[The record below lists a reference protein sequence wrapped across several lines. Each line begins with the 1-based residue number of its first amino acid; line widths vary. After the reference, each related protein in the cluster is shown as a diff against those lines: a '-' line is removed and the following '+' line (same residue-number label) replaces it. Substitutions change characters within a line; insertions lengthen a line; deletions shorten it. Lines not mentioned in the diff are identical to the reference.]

1 MEFITIVSELF
12 AKPLSLSEKGMAHI
26 PLIISVNSI
35 LDIFVETPSFVKLSV
50 RKSLYM
56 DKFGISN
63 LDAIAES
70 LKISRSTV
78 HYRIRKLRKY
88 GIIKR
93 NIMELDPEK
102 LGLEV
107 SAITSI
113 YVSTDKIHWYA
124 ESTDVGKK
132 ISKISGVI
140 AVYYVL
146 GNVDFVAF
154 LRAKDKND
162 LQRLLKDIS
171 SIRGVIRTDTKFVAS
186 TIKEEKRLLINFND
200 NHIEGILNLK

>member
-1 MEFITIVSELF
+1 MVELN
-12 AKPLSLSEKGMAHI
+12 KNDLR
-26 PLIISVNSI
+26 I
-35 LDIFVETPSFVKLSV
+35 LQ
-50 RKSLYM
+50 YM

>member
-1 MEFITIVSELF
+1 
-12 AKPLSLSEKGMAHI
+12 
-26 PLIISVNSI
+26 
-35 LDIFVETPSFVKLSV
+35 
-50 RKSLYM
+50 
-56 DKFGISN
+56 
-63 LDAIAES
+63 
-70 LKISRSTV
+70 
-78 HYRIRKLRKY
+78 
-88 GIIKR
+88 
-93 NIMELDPEK
+93 MELDPEK